1 MIARKLAILIFVT
14 LLFSSCIKSPV
25 IDQTYYD
32 YFPYEV
38 GKSWT
43 YLKDDA
49 DTVNITIVGDTLIG
63 EDSLLIFESY
73 DGSRTYM
80 LPTTSAFYTLED
92 TAVVGPGGEEVRLED
107 NIFFLYLEKPLV
119 TGNSWEDHYFNKVIV
134 TEDTF
139 WIRHSRLGEVS
150 DLETVNVPAGT
161 FENVYRVRMVEDL
174 VIGTPDG
181 VSERSYMKSVYFAP
195 ERGPVKQLITIYQ
208 YDSTSSGVSDTT
220 FTVKLE
226 LIR

>member
-1 MIARKLAILIFVT
+1 MIARKLALILAT
-14 LLFSSCIKSPV
+14 LFLGSCIKSPI
-25 IDQTYYD
+25 IDQTYYE

-38 GKSWT
+38 GQSWT
-43 YLKDDA
+43 YLKNDT
-49 DTVNITIVGDTLIG
+49 DTVNITIVSDTVIG

-73 DGSRTYM
+73 DGSRTYL

-92 TAVVGPGGEEVRLED
+92 TAVVGPGGDEIKLED

-139 WIRHSRLGEVS
+139 WIRHSRLGQVS
-150 DLETVNVPAGT
+150 GLESVNVPAGT
-161 FENVYRVRMVEDL
+161 FEDVYKVRIVEDL

-181 VSERSYMKSVYFAP
+181 LSERGYMKSIFYAP
-195 ERGPVKQLITIYQ
+195 ERGPIKQLITIYQ
-208 YDSTSSGVSDTT
+208 YDSTSSGVSNTT
-220 FTVKLE
+220 FTIKLE